1 MASKRKAL
9 GKGLSALISEEFD
22 KIDENSILNIGID
35 LIKSN
40 PLQPRKNFD
49 EEKIDELSK
58 SIERHGIIQP
68 VIVKKSGKHYE
79 LIAGERRWRAAR
91 QAGLKEIPSI
101 IRDIDNRSQ
110 EEIALIENIQRE
122 DLNSIDEAV
131 AYKVVMDRYE
141 ITQEEVSTMVGKS
154 RVYVTNIMR
163 LLKLPDYVQKYII
176 EGKMTAGHG
185 KAVAG
190 LGENEIKAVTDK
202 ILKEDL
208 SVRETEKIVRELK
221 SSKKD
226 DDKKTRKNEKEPNIL
241 HIEEVLMNELGTKVE
256 INKRK
261 KSGKIQLFFSND
273 DELQRIL
280 NIISDKL
287 S

>member
-190 LGENEIKAVTDK
+190 LGEKEIKAVTDK

-221 SSKKD
+221 NSKKD

>member
-22 KIDENSILNIGID
+22 KIDENSIIDIGID

-68 VIVKKSGKHYE
+68 VIVKKSGKYYE

-101 IRDIDNRSQ
+101 VRDIDNKSQ

-122 DLNSIDEAV
+122 DLNSIEEAV
-131 AYKVVMDRYE
+131 AYKVVMERYQ
-141 ITQEEVSTMVGKS
+141 ITQDEVSTMVGKS

-163 LLKLPDYVQKYII
+163 LLKLPNYVQKYII
-176 EGKMTAGHG
+176 EGKMTTGHG

-190 LGENEIKAVTDK
+190 LGDKEIKAVTDK

-221 SSKKD
+221 NSNKGED
-226 DDKKTRKNEKEPNIL
+226 RKTKKNEKEANIL

-261 KSGKIQLFFSND
+261 KSGRIQLFFSND

-287 S
+287 N

>member
-22 KIDENSILNIGID
+22 KIDENSIIDIGID

-58 SIERHGIIQP
+58 SIERHGVIQP
-68 VIVKKSGKHYE
+68 VIVKKSGKYYE

-101 IRDIDNRSQ
+101 IRDIDNKSQ

-122 DLNSIDEAV
+122 DLNSIEEAV

-141 ITQEEVSTMVGKS
+141 ITQDEVSTMVGKS

-163 LLKLPDYVQKYII
+163 LLKLPNYVQKYII
-176 EGKMTAGHG
+176 EGKMTTGHG

-190 LGENEIKAVTDK
+190 LGEKEIKAVTDK

-221 SSKKD
+221 NSNKSE
-226 DDKKTRKNEKEPNIL
+226 DKKNRKNEKEANIL

>member
-9 GKGLSALISEEFD
+9 GKGLSALINEEFD
-22 KIDENSILNIGID
+22 KIDENSIVNIGID

-49 EEKIDELSK
+49 EEKIDELSR
-58 SIERHGIIQP
+58 SIERHGVIQP
-68 VIVKKSGKHYE
+68 VIVKKSGKHYQ

-101 IRDIDNRSQ
+101 VRDIDNRSQ

-122 DLNSIDEAV
+122 DLNSIDEAA

-163 LLKLPDYVQKYII
+163 LLKLPEYVQKYIMNGDI
-176 EGKMTAGHG
+176 TTGHG
-185 KAVAG
+185 KALAG
-190 LGENEIKAVTDK
+190 LGDKEIKAVTDK

-221 SSKKD
+221 NGKKD
-226 DDKKTRKNEKEPNIL
+226 ERKKTRKNEKEPNII
-241 HIEEVLMNELGTKVE
+241 HIEEVLMDELGTKVE

-273 DELQRIL
+273 EELQRIL

>member
-9 GKGLSALISEEFD
+9 GKGLSALINEEFD
-22 KIDENSILNIGID
+22 KIDENSIVNIGVD

-58 SIERHGIIQP
+58 SIERHGVIQP
-68 VIVKKSGKHYE
+68 VIVKKSGMHYQ

-101 IRDIDNRSQ
+101 VRDIDNRSQ

-131 AYKVVMDRYE
+131 AYKVVMDRYD

-163 LLKLPDYVQKYII
+163 LLKLPDYVQKYIMN
-176 EGKMTAGHG
+176 GDMTTGHG
-185 KAVAG
+185 KALAG
-190 LGENEIKAVTDK
+190 IGEKEIKAVTDR

-221 SSKKD
+221 NGKKD
-226 DDKKTRKNEKEPNIL
+226 ENKKVRKNEKEPNIL

-273 DELQRIL
+273 EELQRIL

>member
-9 GKGLSALISEEFD
+9 GKGLSALITEEFD
-22 KIDENSILNIGID
+22 KIDENSIVNIGVD

-58 SIERHGIIQP
+58 SIERHGVIQP
-68 VIVKKSGKHYE
+68 VIVKKSGKHYQ
-79 LIAGERRWRAAR
+79 LIAGERRWRASR

-101 IRDIDNRSQ
+101 VRDIDNRSQ

-122 DLNSIDEAV
+122 DLNPIDEAV

-141 ITQEEVSTMVGKS
+141 ITQEEVSSMVGKS

-163 LLKLPDYVQKYII
+163 LLKLPDYVQKYIMN
-176 EGKMTAGHG
+176 GDMTTGHG
-185 KAVAG
+185 KAVTG
-190 LGENEIKAVTDK
+190 LGEDEIKTVTDR
-202 ILKEDL
+202 ILKEEL
-208 SVRETEKIVRELK
+208 SVRQTEKIVRDLK
-221 SSKKD
+221 NSMRDQDRKK
-226 DDKKTRKNEKEPNIL
+226 RKNEKEPNIL

>member
-9 GKGLSALISEEFD
+9 GKGLSALISEEFE
-22 KIDENSILNIGID
+22 KIDENSISNIGID

-49 EEKIDELSK
+49 EEKIDELAK
-58 SIERHGIIQP
+58 SIERHGVIQP

-91 QAGLKEIPSI
+91 QAGLNEIPSI

-122 DLNSIDEAV
+122 DLNPIDEAV

-163 LLKLPDYVQKYII
+163 LLKLPDYGQKYIMN
-176 EGKMTAGHG
+176 GKMTTGHG
-185 KAVAG
+185 KAVTG
-190 LGENEIKAVTDK
+190 LGEKEIKAVTDR

-221 SSKKD
+221 NSKKD
-226 DDKKTRKNEKEPNIL
+226 EGKKSKKNEKEANIL